1 MDFRTLQYRVD
12 NRLATLTLNRPEK
25 QNALDDSAIRDLS
38 AAFASASKDP
48 SVKVVILRG
57 AGPVFCAGRDP
68 ELLKKL
74 LQGSLEDQQADA
86 QRLAGLFRTIHELRK
101 PVLAVVEGQ
110 AVSEG
115 VGVAAACDI
124 VIAAEEAQFGL
135 PDVRSGAIP
144 AISLVF
150 IAKRVGEARAREL
163 ALRGQPLGATDAFTI
178 GLVNVVVPRAQ
189 IDATLAR
196 LTSSLVSD
204 NSGNAMALCK
214 ELLSRVMGMNLAD
227 ALDFATNMH
236 AASRMTAEC
245 RKGMTA
251 TLNGETPEW

>member
-1 MDFRTLQYRVD
+1 MDFRTLLYRVD

-25 QNALDDSAIRDLS
+25 LNALDDPTIRDLS

-48 SVKVVILRG
+48 AVKIVVLRG

-68 ELLKKL
+68 DLLKRL
-74 LQGSLEDQQADA
+74 LQASLEDQQADA
-86 QRLAGLFRTIHELRK
+86 QRLAGLFRTIHDLRK

-110 AVSEG
+110 ALSEG

-124 VIAAEEAQFGL
+124 VLAAEEAQFGL

-144 AISLVF
+144 AIPLVF

-163 ALRGQPLGATDAFTI
+163 ALRGQPLSATDAFTI
-178 GLVNVVVPRAQ
+178 GLVNVVVPRAR
-189 IDATLAR
+189 IDAALAR
-196 LTSSLVSD
+196 LASSLVSD
-204 NSGNAMALCK
+204 NSGNAMALTK
-214 ELLSRVMGMNLAD
+214 ELLSRVMGMNLAE